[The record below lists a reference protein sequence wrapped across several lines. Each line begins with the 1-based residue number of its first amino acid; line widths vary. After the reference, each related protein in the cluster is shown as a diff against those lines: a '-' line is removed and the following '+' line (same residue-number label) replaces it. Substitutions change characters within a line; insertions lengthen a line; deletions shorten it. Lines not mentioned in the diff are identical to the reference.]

1 MASTGVIILSTFP
14 SEELAARVAH
24 LVVSAKL
31 CACVN
36 FTEIRSIYSW
46 HGKVED
52 QHEFIVLFK
61 ATSKSAK
68 ELKAE
73 IVRLH
78 PYEVPE
84 IVELKM
90 SNVSKP
96 YLSWLAAESMYRVA
110 KKRHNAAK
118 RRDTQANIR
127 R

>member
-1 MASTGVIILSTFP
+1 MVSSGVIILSTFP
-14 SEELAARVAH
+14 SEELAAEVAH
-24 LVVSAKL
+24 QVVRAKL

-36 FTEIRSIYSW
+36 FTKIRSIYSW

-52 QHEFIVLFK
+52 QPEFIALFK

-68 ELKAE
+68 KLKAE

-96 YLSWLAAESMYRVA
+96 YLSWLAAESAYREA
-110 KKRHNAAK
+110 KKRYNTAK
-118 RRDTQANIR
+118 
-127 R
+127 

>member
-1 MASTGVIILSTFP
+1 MPSTGIIILSTFP
-14 SEELAARVAH
+14 SEEMAAEVADQ
-24 LVVSAKL
+24 VVSAKL

-36 FTEIRSIYSW
+36 FTKIRSIYSW

-68 ELKAE
+68 RLKAE

-90 SNVSKP
+90 SNISKP
-96 YLSWLAAESMYRVA
+96 YLSWLASESMYRVA
-110 KKRHNAAK
+110 KKGYNAAK